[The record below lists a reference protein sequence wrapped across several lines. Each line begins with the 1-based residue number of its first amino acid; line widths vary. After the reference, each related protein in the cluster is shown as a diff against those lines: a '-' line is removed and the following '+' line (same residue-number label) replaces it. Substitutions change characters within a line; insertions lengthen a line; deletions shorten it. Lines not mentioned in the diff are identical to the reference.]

1 MYNNYFETYSINKP
15 TKDTLKDKIVFQ
27 RLRFK
32 QIFMARYTEL
42 LPSLIKYKNGERL
55 NVDFHKVEIALRSGF
70 DVVIGETV
78 KHDIQVLGVS
88 KSKQTFNDPSNIFN
102 DNLLKKS
109 DIDFIIP
116 KENRL
121 NYYKEISRFDENKSG
136 NFVVLRNKK
145 MNLVS
150 DFTILEHYIDE
161 LAEISLSRFSMSMQV
176 KMITLFLGEPNDES
190 MSKLVNDIYNG
201 VPYAEGS
208 KLFDPDE
215 QIYKFDNGSVANN
228 FQELKREFQN
238 RISELNNMLG
248 VHSLA
253 VEKES
258 GVSDSEAH
266 SNRGFTTSNAN
277 IYLDGRN
284 QGLELLNKKYDLNI
298 EAVYNDEV
306 SSELQELSRK
316 EEGGESDGNNNNAI
330 QDHTFRNE

>member
-1 MYNNYFETYSINKP
+1 MNNFSRSFEIDKP
-15 TKDTLKDKIVFQ
+15 TKDTLKEKIVFQ
-27 RLRFK
+27 RYRFK

-70 DVVIGETV
+70 DVAIGETIN
-78 KHDIQVLGVS
+78 HDIQVIGVV

-102 DNLLKKS
+102 DRVLKKQ

-116 KENRL
+116 KEKRL
-121 NYYKEISRFDENKSG
+121 NFYKEVSRFDENKSG

-190 MSKLVNDIYNG
+190 MSKLVNDVYNG

-258 GVSDSEAH
+258 GVSDSEAE

-277 IYLDGRN
+277 IYLDARN
-284 QGLELLNKKYDLNI
+284 QGLELLNKKYDLDI

-306 SSELQELSRK
+306 SSEIQAHNKQLEK
-316 EEGGESDGNNNNAI
+316 DEGGGINDNNNPL
-330 QDHTFRNE
+330 